1 MKTMK
6 NLNLKSMLLI
16 LVVVAFTV
24 ACNRIT
30 AEKSQNQLVDES
42 VAEQEAPKEVAI
54 SVTLPSGWTKV
65 EGSVLEHQYGK
76 GTASFMIK
84 NEYVLNGKGLDEA
97 VLEAKGQIG
106 KYFDNADFSDIETIR
121 VGGQD
126 ARSITYTYA
135 VKAAGMNMSMK
146 MQGVYVM
153 INSKCYL
160 ISLGDMETS
169 FDALASDFE
178 QILNGIQFV
187 N

>member
-1 MKTMK
+1 MK
-6 NLNLKSMLLI
+6 NLNLKSMLLF
-16 LVVVAFTV
+16 LAVVAFTV
-24 ACNRIT
+24 ACNRST
-30 AEKSQNQLVDES
+30 AEKAQNQLVDES
-42 VAEQEAPKEVAI
+42 VAEPQTPKEVAI
-54 SVTLPSGWTKV
+54 SVTLPDGWTKV

-84 NEYVLNGKGLDEA
+84 NEYALNGKGLDEA
-97 VLEAKGQIG
+97 VREAKEQIG

-121 VGGQD
+121 IGGQD
-126 ARSITYTYA
+126 ARSITYTYT

-160 ISLGDMETS
+160 ISFGDMESS
-169 FDALASDFE
+169 FDALAADFE
-178 QILNGIQFV
+178 QLLNGIQFE

>member
-6 NLNLKSMLLI
+6 NLNLKSLL
-16 LVVVAFTV
+16 LLLAVLASFV
-24 ACNRIT
+24 ACNKS
-30 AEKSQNQLVDES
+30 AGEKSQAQS
-42 VAEQEAPKEVAI
+42 VIEPISEQEAPKEVAI
-54 SVTLPSGWTKV
+54 SVTLPDGWTKV

-97 VLEAKGQIG
+97 AVEAKGEIG
-106 KYFDNADFSDIETIR
+106 KYFDNAEFSDIETIR

-126 ARSITYTYA
+126 ARSFTLTYA

-153 INSKCYL
+153 LNSKCYL
-160 ISLGDMETS
+160 ISFGDMESS
-169 FDALASDFE
+169 FDALAADFE
-178 QILNGIQFV
+178 QLLNGIQFE